1 MSASRTPGAAASVFV
16 GGVAGIV
23 AGVWLARMIRPDLL
37 LDPDPAWAVPRALL
51 GIALAAVVVSV
62 AGASAGFFL
71 LWSRTRVA
79 TEPLAA
85 IPLRRSVLWTLGA
98 AAIFVGALV
107 RFVALDRIPWPV
119 FIDEASLIAPAL
131 QLEGRPCDFRD
142 SIRPAPYRTG
152 AFTMVG
158 VLFLE
163 GYRVVLRHW
172 AATVFAVRF
181 PAFLTAALSL
191 ATAAALGRAL
201 LPRGGGTLAALTLS
215 GLRWHLNLSRW
226 AWCPTTVML
235 TTDGGT
241 LLLLYARRRDRGLL
255 AAIAGFVVGLGAH
268 VYLSAWVAAVALGC
282 FAAWPSSTGAKAP
295 RIRLGLGYALGFGL
309 AVLPL
314 FLFREGR
321 VLPYFSRVSD
331 HNVLR
336 EVRSSRS
343 VMPIFATAADAVAAP
358 WFVADPTARHDLPNK
373 SRLGAALGI
382 ALAVLFGRA
391 LLTLRQELSA
401 LLFLHGAFA
410 MAASVAAGRALNP
423 DGLRYGY
430 LSTLTAVAVSGGI
443 LAILAAVP
451 TSRRRLAAV
460 AAIGVLIVCGAIGVR
475 DSFRWARDP
484 RTFADFH
491 GQDTLV
497 GRAALRWEAYGS
509 VRVAA
514 GLPHDPIT
522 VYVIR
527 RYRLDTDEGVIA
539 RAPPDFWVSREAT
552 RAFRIEPPET
562 PPAPGERLVERIHD
576 SWGKPW
582 AVVLARKT

>member
-1 MSASRTPGAAASVFV
+1 MSVPRSPGTASSVFV
-16 GGVAGIV
+16 GGVSGIV
-23 AGVWLARMIRPDLL
+23 VGVWLVRLIRPGLL

-51 GIALAAVVVSV
+51 GIAVAGVVASV
-62 AGASAGFFL
+62 AGAAAALFW

-79 TEPLAA
+79 TEPLET
-85 IPLRRSVLWTLGA
+85 IPLHRWVLRTLGA
-98 AAIFVGALV
+98 AAIVVGVLV
-107 RFVALDRIPWPV
+107 RFVALDRVPWPV
-119 FIDEASLIAPAL
+119 FIDESSLIAPAL
-131 QLEGRPCDFRD
+131 QLEGRWCDFRD

-163 GYRVVLRHW
+163 AYRVVLRHW
-172 AATVFAVRF
+172 GTTVFAIRF

-191 ATAAALGRAL
+191 ATAAGLGRAL
-201 LPRGGGTLAALTLS
+201 LPRGGGTLAVITLS

-226 AWCPTTVML
+226 AWCSTTVML

-241 LLLLYARRRDRGLL
+241 LLLLYARRRDRALL
-255 AAIAGFVVGLGAH
+255 AALAGFVVGLGAH
-268 VYLSAWVAAVALGC
+268 VYLSAWVAALALGC
-282 FAAWPSSTGAKAP
+282 FATWPSPNGSRTP
-295 RIRLGLGYALGFGL
+295 RFRLGLCYALGFGL
-309 AVLPL
+309 SILPL

-331 HNVLR
+331 HNVLQ
-336 EVRSSRS
+336 EVRYTRS
-343 VMPIFATAADAVAAP
+343 VMPVFATAADALAAP
-358 WFVADPTARHDLPNK
+358 WFVADPTARHDLPHK
-373 SRLGAALGI
+373 SRLGVALGI

-401 LLFLHGAFA
+401 LLLLHGGFA
-410 MAASVAAGRALNP
+410 MAASVAAGQALNP

-430 LSTLTAVAVSGGI
+430 LSTVTAVAVSGGI
-443 LAILAAVP
+443 LAMLAAVP
-451 TSRRRLAAV
+451 VSRRRLVAV
-460 AAIGVLIVCGAIGVR
+460 TATGVLILCSAIGVR

-497 GRAALRWEAYGS
+497 GRAALRWDAYGS
-509 VRVAA
+509 VRVAP
-514 GLPHDPIT
+514 GLPHDPVT

-527 RYRLDTDEGVIA
+527 RYRLDTDERVIA
-539 RAPPDFWVSREAT
+539 HAPPEFWVSRAET
-552 RAFRIEPPET
+552 RSFRIEPPGT

-576 SWGKPW
+576 GWGKQW
-582 AVVLARKT
+582 AVVLARKV